1 MMQTVSQTDQWSTC
15 MARENKE
22 PAAAVVRKAF
32 LKILPLQI
40 FGIVI
45 IALNTFIDSLIT
57 SRFLGTEALAAI
69 GLFCPVTTL
78 LTASNVLI
86 VGVQILCSK
95 YIGSGEG
102 RKVVNI
108 FSAGVV
114 FLTAV
119 STVLGILCFIF
130 RNSLASLLG
139 ASGNML
145 DLLAGY
151 TAGFAFG
158 IPGQV
163 LFGMMMFLPL
173 NNDMKR
179 SYIGSVA
186 MVILDIILDLLCAVV
201 MGWGTLGM
209 GIATSLANTIG
220 AAIVM
225 SGFRNTNKAV
235 HLELKDISYSDL
247 PQACL
252 LGLPALMFTIGN
264 TIKAFVMNRVM
275 LNAGGGTA
283 LAVMNVQGNV
293 CAIVG
298 SVPLGAAGAFISLAS
313 VYYGEEDRKSFIEVA
328 GICLKYGVIFC
339 TILMV
344 LLMAGSSVIPSMFFS
359 RTDVAWG
366 MARRMLLLF
375 PSWLIGNIIFNLF
388 MRAYQCQGEKKLVN
402 FLSLMENV
410 LIAGF
415 TAVSVRSIGTDGAWL
430 AFPFAELV
438 CIFIMAMAIRKQT
451 GKIRLDLPTWLRIK
465 PDFGVS
471 AENCLSFSMQTMDEV
486 VNISERVID
495 FCKTKNLPDKISM
508 LAGLSIEEMAGNVI
522 LHGFTKDKK
531 RHNVDVRIAVKNDKT
546 TIRVRDDCRSFDPM
560 ERLKQFTPDDITK
573 NIGIRMIVK
582 LTEEVF
588 YQNNAGIN
596 TLLIRI

>member
-1 MMQTVSQTDQWSTC
+1 
-15 MARENKE
+15 MAREHRE
-22 PAAAVVRKAF
+22 PTAAVVKKAF

-57 SRFLGTEALAAI
+57 SRFLGTDALAAI
-69 GLFCPVTTL
+69 GLFAPVTSL

-114 FLTAV
+114 FLTAISV
-119 STVLGILCFIF
+119 VLGVLCLLF
-130 RNSLASLLG
+130 RRSLAVLLG
-139 ASGNML
+139 AAGNMV

-151 TAGFAFG
+151 EAGFAFG

-179 SYIGSVA
+179 SYVGSVA
-186 MVILDIILDLLCAVV
+186 MVILDIVLDLLFAVAL
-201 MGWGTLGM
+201 GLGTLGM

-220 AAIVM
+220 AIIVM
-225 SGFRNTNKAV
+225 SGFLNKNRAV
-235 HLELKDISYSDL
+235 YLDLKDISYKDL
-247 PQACL
+247 PQACV
-252 LGLPALMFTIGN
+252 LGLPNLMFTLGN
-264 TIKAFVMNRVM
+264 TFKAFVMNHV
-275 LNAGGGTA
+275 LQAAGGGTA

-298 SVPLGAAGAFISLAS
+298 SVPLGAAGAFMSLAS
-313 VYYGEEDRKSFIEVA
+313 VYFGEEDRKSFIEVA
-328 GICLKYGVIFC
+328 DICLKYGIIFC
-339 TILMV
+339 AGLMV
-344 LLMAGSSVIPSMFFS
+344 LLMAASSLIPSMFFS
-359 RTDVAWG
+359 RADAAWN

-375 PSWLIGNIIFNLF
+375 PSWLIGNIIFNIF

-402 FLSLMENV
+402 FLSLMENL

-415 TAVSVRSIGTDGAWL
+415 TAVSVGAIGIDGAWL

-451 GKIRLDLPTWLRIK
+451 GKFSLDLPVWLRIK

-471 AENCLSFSMQTMDEV
+471 EENCLSFTMQNMNDV

-495 FCKTKNLPDKISM
+495 FCKARNLPDKISM

-531 RHNVDVRIAVKNDKT
+531 HHNVDVRIAIKNDKT

>member
-1 MMQTVSQTDQWSTC
+1 

-22 PAAAVVRKAF
+22 PTAAVVRKAF

-102 RKVVNI
+102 KKVVNI

-130 RNSLASLLG
+130 RYSLASLLG

-145 DLLAGY
+145 SLLAGY

-158 IPGQV
+158 IPGQI

-186 MVILDIILDLLCAVV
+186 MVIMDIVLDLLCAVV

-235 HLELKDISYSDL
+235 HLYFKDISYSDL
-247 PQACL
+247 PQACVF
-252 LGLPALMFTIGN
+252 GLPNLMFTIGN
-264 TIKAFVMNRVM
+264 TVKAFIMNRV
-275 LNAGGGTA
+275 LLAAGGGTA

-328 GICLKYGVIFC
+328 DICLKYGIAFC
-339 TILMV
+339 TVLMV

-359 RTDVAWG
+359 RTDVAWN

-402 FLSLMENV
+402 FLSLMENL

-415 TAVSVRSIGTDGAWL
+415 TAVSVRAIGTDGAWL
-430 AFPFAELV
+430 AFPFAEAV
-438 CIFIMAMAIRKQT
+438 CIFIMAMAIRNQT

-465 PDFGVS
+465 PDFGVLDS
-471 AENCLSFSMQTMDEV
+471 NCLHFSMQTMDEV

-495 FCKTKNLPDKISM
+495 FCKARGLPDKISM

-531 RHNVDVRIAVKNDKT
+531 RHNVDVRIAIKHDRT

-560 ERLKQFTPDDITK
+560 ERLKQFTPDDVTK